1 VKYPYKKLLDLEQ
14 LLLFKKQLVIFSGFR
29 ILSSVSV
36 CVFNLKDH
44 VHRDFD
50 LGIQAAKRDNHY
62 SQISALPET

>member
-1 VKYPYKKLLDLEQ
+1 
-14 LLLFKKQLVIFSGFR
+14 VIFSGFR